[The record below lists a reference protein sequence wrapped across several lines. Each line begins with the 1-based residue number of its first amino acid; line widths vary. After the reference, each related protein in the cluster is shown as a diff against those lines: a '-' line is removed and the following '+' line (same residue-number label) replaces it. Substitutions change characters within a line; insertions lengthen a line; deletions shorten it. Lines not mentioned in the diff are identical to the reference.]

1 MRIGPKQTGID
12 MGVRL
17 LQSQAKLMI
26 AIVYISSA
34 VQPLS
39 DADLE
44 ALLAQSRE
52 KNGRLKVTGIL
63 LYKDGDIMQLIEGPR
78 EAVRN
83 LATTIYADR
92 RHQGI
97 IQLLERNISAR
108 EFPNWSMEFH
118 ELSLSKV
125 EHLAKFLDDEKSL
138 TQGGRLSP
146 THRLLTS
153 FGWRPI
159 GGK

>member
-1 MRIGPKQTGID
+1 MR
-12 MGVRL
+12 VRL

-63 LYKDGDIMQLIEGPR
+63 LYKDGDIMQ
-78 EAVRN
+78 
-83 LATTIYADR
+83 ADR
-92 RHQGI
+92 RT
-97 IQLLERNISAR
+97 AR
-108 EFPNWSMEFH
+108 S
-118 ELSLSKV
+118 
-125 EHLAKFLDDEKSL
+125 
-138 TQGGRLSP
+138 R
-146 THRLLTS
+146 
-153 FGWRPI
+153 
-159 GGK
+159 